1 MSINLFNMIAI
12 IEIGGKQYTVS
23 QDSTL
28 VVDRQHLA
36 EGENLEVTPLLVASE
51 DGKTVKVGTPFVEGA
66 KVTLR
71 VDSHQRG
78 ENVRVFKMKAK
89 KRYVRSRGFRPSET
103 TLTVT
108 AIA

>member
-1 MSINLFNMIAI
+1 MSLTSFFMIAV
-12 IEIGGKQYTVS
+12 IEIGGKQYTVTPE
-23 QDSTL
+23 STI
-28 VVDRQHLA
+28 VVDRQNIA
-36 EGENLEVTPLLVASE
+36 EGENLVVTPLLVASE
-51 DGKTVKVGTPFVEGA
+51 DGKTVNLGAPFVEGA

-78 ENVRVFKMKAK
+78 EKIRVFKMKAK

-108 AIA
+108 SIA

>member
-1 MSINLFNMIAI
+1 MIAI

-36 EGENLEVTPLLVASE
+36 EGENLEVAPLLVASE
-51 DGKTVKVGTPFVEGA
+51 DGKTVKVG
-66 KVTLR
+66 
-71 VDSHQRG
+71 G
-78 ENVRVFKMKAK
+78 EKVRVFKMKAK